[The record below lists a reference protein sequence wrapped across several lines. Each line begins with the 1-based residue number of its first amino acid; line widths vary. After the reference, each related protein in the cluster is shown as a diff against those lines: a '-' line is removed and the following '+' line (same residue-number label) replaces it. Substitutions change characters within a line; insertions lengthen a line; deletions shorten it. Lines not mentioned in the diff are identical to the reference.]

1 MTNFKPKLD
10 VAAGLRRSQLSI
22 TDLWIRYLA
31 IGGSADEL
39 ELEAYLLGLLTMD
52 TYQHNLIAQALNEFF
67 LDLGEDHLVGYW

>member
-1 MTNFKPKLD
+1 MTDFKPKLD
-10 VAAGLRRSQLSI
+10 VIEGLRRSQLSI
-22 TDLWIRYLA
+22 TELWLRYLA

-39 ELEAYLLGLLTMD
+39 ELEAYLLGLLRLD

>member
-10 VAAGLRRSQLSI
+10 VAEGLRRSQLSI
-22 TDLWIRYLA
+22 TELWIRYLS